1 MTEYKNIEFDI
12 LSVMGNRL
20 LHLMLLAMGKM
31 VCCFLPLFIIVVIL
45 DLANH
50 LLSTTAVLLQDLTNS

>member
-1 MTEYKNIEFDI
+1 MTEYQNIEFGI

-31 VCCFLPLFIIVVIL
+31 VCCFLPLFIIVVMI

-50 LLSTTAVLLQDLTNS
+50 LLTTAVLLQDLTNS